1 LQIHVQE
8 ACMRS
13 ELAYS
18 AGSAREFP
26 RDGLP
31 EIALLGRSN
40 VGKSSLLNALLG
52 RRQLARTSRTPGR
65 TRRIQFYRIDAA
77 AYLVDLPGYGYAR
90 VPRGEREAWR
100 GLVESYLR
108 GARTSLRGALLLVD
122 VRREL
127 GDEEQGLLAWLEA
140 EGIATELALVKADT
154 LGRGKAQTRARVLA
168 GTALPAVVGVVPV
181 SARLGW
187 GLGDLAGW
195 IDATLGVKLRT
206 AQGKPLAKEPPSQ
219 S

>member
-1 LQIHVQE
+1 
-8 ACMRS
+8 MRS
-13 ELAYS
+13 EIAYS

-77 AYLVDLPGYGYAR
+77 AYLVDLPGYGYAK
-90 VPRGEREAWR
+90 VPRDEREAWR
-100 GLVESYLR
+100 ELVESYLR
-108 GARTSLRGALLLVD
+108 GTRTSLRGALLLVD

-127 GDEEQGLLAWLEA
+127 GDQEQGLLAWLEA

-154 LGRGKAQTRARVLA
+154 LGRGKAQSRARVLA

-187 GLGDLAGW
+187 GLGDLARW

-206 AQGKPLAKEPPSQ
+206 ADGKPLAEERASR

>member
-8 ACMRS
+8 ARMKA
-13 ELAYS
+13 ELAYD
-18 AGSAREFP
+18 AGEAREFP
-26 RDGLP
+26 SDGLP

-65 TRRIQFYRIDAA
+65 TRRIHFYRVEGA
-77 AYLVDLPGYGYAR
+77 AYLVDLPGYGYAKVAR
-90 VPRGEREAWR
+90 EERGAWR

-108 GARTSLRGALLLVD
+108 GSRPSLRGALLLLD

-127 GDEEQGLLAWLEA
+127 AEDEQGLLEWLET
-140 EGIATELALVKADT
+140 ERIPVELALVKADT
-154 LGRGKAQTRARVLA
+154 LGRGQAQSRARTLGA
-168 GTALPAVVGVVPV
+168 TSLPGVVGVVAV

-187 GLGDLAGW
+187 GLPDLARW
-195 IDATLGVKLRT
+195 LDEKLGVKLRT
-206 AQGKPLAKEPPSQ
+206 SDGKPLAG
-219 S
+219 

>member
-1 LQIHVQE
+1 MK
-8 ACMRS
+8 A
-13 ELAYS
+13 ELAYD
-18 AGSAREFP
+18 AGLAREFP
-26 RDGLP
+26 HDGLP

-65 TRRIQFYRIDAA
+65 TKRIHFYRIEGA

-90 VPRGEREAWR
+90 VPRGEQQAWR

-108 GARTSLRGALLLVD
+108 GTRSPLRGALLLLD

-127 GDEEQGLLAWLEA
+127 MDEEEQLLAWLAA
-140 EGIATELALVKADT
+140 EQIPVELALVKADT
-154 LGRGKAQTRARVLA
+154 LGLGKAKVRARMLA
-168 GTALPAVVGVVPV
+168 AASLPGVTGVVPV
-181 SARLGW
+181 SARRGF

-195 IDATLGVKLRT
+195 IEERLSVKLLGPDGRPI
-206 AQGKPLAKEPPSQ
+206 GERPDSERPDN
-219 S
+219 

>member
-1 LQIHVQE
+1 
-8 ACMRS
+8 MRS

-18 AGSAREFP
+18 AGAAHDFP

-31 EIALLGRSN
+31 EVALLGRSN

-52 RRQLARTSRTPGR
+52 RRKLARTSRTPGR
-65 TRRIQFYRIDAA
+65 TRRIHFYRVDGS
-77 AYLVDLPGYGYAR
+77 AYLVDLPGYGFAKA
-90 VPRGEREAWR
+90 PREERAAWR

-108 GARTSLRGALLLVD
+108 GTRASLRGALLLVD

-127 GDEEQGLLAWLEA
+127 GEAERELLAWLAA
-140 EGIATELALVKADT
+140 EGIAVEIALVKADT
-154 LGRGKAQTRARVLA
+154 LGRGQARTRARSLA
-168 GTALPAVVGVVPV
+168 TAELPAVAGVVAV

-187 GLGDLAGW
+187 GLAELAGW
-195 IDATLGVKLRT
+195 VDAKLGVQLRT
-206 AQGKPLAKEPPSQ
+206 AEGQPLAGSG

>member
-1 LQIHVQE
+1 
-8 ACMRS
+8 MRS

-65 TRRIQFYRIDAA
+65 TRRIQFYRVDGA

-90 VPRGEREAWR
+90 VSRDERQAWR

-108 GARTSLRGALLLVD
+108 GTRESLRAALLLVD

-127 GDEEQGLLAWLEA
+127 GEEELGLLAWLEA
-140 EGIATELALVKADT
+140 EHLATRLALVKADT
-154 LGRGKAQTRARVLA
+154 VGRGKAQARARALA
-168 GTALPAVVGVVPV
+168 ETQLSTVVGVVAV

-195 IDATLGVKLRT
+195 IDATLGVTLRT
-206 AQGKPLAKEPPSQ
+206 ADGKPLASG
-219 S
+219 SGH